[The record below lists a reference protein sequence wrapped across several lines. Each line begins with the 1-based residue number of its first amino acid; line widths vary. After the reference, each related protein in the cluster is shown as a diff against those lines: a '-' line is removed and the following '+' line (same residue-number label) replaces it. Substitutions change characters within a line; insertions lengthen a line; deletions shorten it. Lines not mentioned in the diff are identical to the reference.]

1 VQSGSSLLIKGSDWV
16 GMIWVD
22 GWGRNGMVAD
32 MVTAMVKDMVVG
44 VVKESDTGM
53 VVDTVMVVVKE
64 SDMVKL
70 GWQGDD
76 DC

>member
-1 VQSGSSLLIKGSDWV
+1 
-16 GMIWVD
+16 
-22 GWGRNGMVAD
+22 
-32 MVTAMVKDMVVG
+32 MVKDMVVS

>member
-1 VQSGSSLLIKGSDWV
+1 
-16 GMIWVD
+16 
-22 GWGRNGMVAD
+22 
-32 MVTAMVKDMVVG
+32 MVKDMVVG